1 MTRQDLVVAGLC
13 NLVRQNSSEQVP
25 IGRKVALILYQLWE
39 RRQGHPL
46 PDDLRELICE
56 TACLLESLEPASK
69 VVLDIERRA
78 VDGWPP
84 TTLDSK
90 SALLALSMIANCH
103 LYTDAYEWTLEVNQN
118 EWCKDEIRK
127 RERRPRLFGRGS
139 QY

>member
-1 MTRQDLVVAGLC
+1 
-13 NLVRQNSSEQVP
+13 VP
-25 IGRKVALILYQLWE
+25 IGRKVAGVLYQLWI

-56 TACLLESLEPASK
+56 TACLLESLEPAAK

-90 SALLALSMIANCH
+90 SALLALSMIANGS
-103 LYTDAYEWTLEVNQN
+103 LYEDAYDWNLKVNQN
-118 EWCKDEIRK
+118 EECRDAIRK

-139 QY
+139 KY